1 MLVASF
7 VKDVA
12 CEMFSEATF
21 HVQPPS
27 SFEALSIFALAQ
39 PPQTEDKEDADVE
52 DELLASEQKRWP
64 EQSRSWRKNS
74 TEEQPVGELMPGLW
88 SAPIEYGMLPRLR
101 VLEGWNPHLDYSV
114 PPFHPTCL
122 STRAKEPR
130 FNLTP
135 SANEGWEYWVHPEH
149 LDKPYLIARTPG
161 ARVSFELETSVGI
174 VKMYA
179 LKSKTFGLGT
189 VECWVDEERRKSVKI
204 EGYWDNGDV

>member
-12 CEMFSEATF
+12 CEMFSEPTF

-27 SFEALSIFALAQ
+27 SFEALSIVALAQ
-39 PPQTEDKEDADVE
+39 PPQTEDKEDADAE
-52 DELLASEQKRWP
+52 DELLALEQKRWP
-64 EQSRSWRKNS
+64 EQSRSWRKVS
-74 TEEQPVGELMPGLW
+74 TEEQPIGELMPGLW

-135 SANEGWEYWVHPEH
+135 SVIEGWEFWVHPEH
-149 LDKPYLIARTPG
+149 LDKPYLTARTPG

-204 EGYWDNGDV
+204 EGYWDNGNV